1 MRRYI
6 ILKYIYQRPIGKRD
20 LDTGVLSLEKVLPAI
35 STDTLPE
42 HMVAELKSD
51 PQVQLVVPTM
61 PTRLISP
68 VESKPVEQLM
78 VLPAANWGIKAVR
91 ADRSQYDGSGVT
103 VAVLDTGID
112 RDHPAFAGMTLI
124 EKDFSDHGNGD
135 RHGHGT
141 HCAGTIF
148 GRDEAQ
154 QRVGI
159 ARGVS
164 RALIGKVL
172 GDDGAGQ
179 SEMIFHALNWAM
191 EERADIISM
200 SLGFDFPG
208 MVSRLTADGWPL
220 DLATSTALEA
230 YGGNLRM
237 FDAIMA
243 VLRAQAAFG
252 VAPLVIAAAGNESR
266 RAIRREYR
274 IATSLPAAA
283 NDVISVA
290 AVGRTDHKYEVADF
304 SNIQARL
311 AAPGVDITSA
321 WPGGGLRTISG
332 TSMACP
338 HVAGVAALWWQFLRQ
353 AGIQP
358 TARNVAARLISNARK
373 DVFVANTD
381 EADIGQGLVTSP

>member
-1 MRRYI
+1 MKRYVT
-6 ILKYIYQRPIGKRD
+6 LKYAYQRRISKRE
-20 LDTGVLSLEKVLPAI
+20 LDTGILSLENALPI
-35 STDTLPE
+35 VSTEQLSE
-42 HMVAELKSD
+42 RAVNELKTD

-61 PTRLISP
+61 PTRLIRP
-68 VESKPVEQLM
+68 MEAQLKPGDK
-78 VLPAANWGIKAVR
+78 AIASNWGIKAVR
-91 ADRSQYDGSGVT
+91 ADRSQYSGAGVT
-103 VAVLDTGID
+103 VAILDTGID
-112 RDHPAFAGMTLI
+112 VDHPAFAGMTLV
-124 EKDFSDHGNGD
+124 EKDFSEHGNGD
-135 RHGHGT
+135 RNGHGT

-148 GRDEAQ
+148 GRNDGR

-159 ARGVS
+159 ARGVE

-179 SEMIFHALNWAM
+179 SEMIFQALTWAM
-191 EERADIISM
+191 EQQANIISL

-208 MVSRLTADGWPL
+208 MVLRLTADGWPL

-243 VLRAQAAFG
+243 VLKAQSAFG
-252 VAPLVIAAAGNESR
+252 VSPLVIAAAGNESR
-266 RAIRREYR
+266 RALKHDYR
-274 IATSLPAAA
+274 IATSLPASAD
-283 NDVISVA
+283 DVISVA
-290 AVGRTDHKYEVADF
+290 AIGRHDSKFMVADF

-338 HVAGVAALWWQFLRQ
+338 HVAGVAALWWQFLRE
-353 AGIQP
+353 AGIKP
-358 TARNVAARLISNARK
+358 TARNVSARLIANARK
-373 DVFVANTD
+373 DVFIADTD
-381 EADIGQGLVTSP
+381 EADIGQGLVTAP

>member
-1 MRRYI
+1 MKRYI
-6 ILKYIYQRPIGKRD
+6 TLKYSYQRRISKRE
-20 LDTGVLSLEKVLPAI
+20 LDTGILSLENALPI
-35 STDTLPE
+35 VSTEQLSE
-42 HMVAELKSD
+42 RAVNELKTD
-51 PQVQLVVPTM
+51 PQVQLVVPAM
-61 PTRLISP
+61 PTRLIRP
-68 VESKPVEQLM
+68 LESKTLQGEKTV
-78 VLPAANWGIKAVR
+78 ASNWGIKAVR
-91 ADRSQYDGSGVT
+91 ADRSQYNGAGVT

-112 RDHPAFAGMTLI
+112 VDHPAFAGMTLV

-135 RHGHGT
+135 RNGHGT

-148 GRDEAQ
+148 GRNDGR

-159 ARGVS
+159 ARGVEH
-164 RALIGKVL
+164 ALIGKVL

-179 SEMIFHALNWAM
+179 SEMIFQALTWAM
-191 EERADIISM
+191 EQQANIISM

-208 MVSRLTADGWPL
+208 MVSRLTSDGWPL

-243 VLRAQAAFG
+243 VLKAQSAFG
-252 VAPLVIAAAGNESR
+252 VSPLVIAAAGNESR
-266 RAIRREYR
+266 RALKHDYR
-274 IATSLPAAA
+274 IATSLPASAE
-283 NDVISVA
+283 DVISVA
-290 AVGRTDHKYEVADF
+290 AIGRHDSKYMVADF

-338 HVAGVAALWWQFLRQ
+338 HVAGVAALWWQFLRE
-353 AGIQP
+353 AGIKP
-358 TARNVAARLISNARK
+358 TARNVSARLIANARK
-373 DVFVANTD
+373 DVFIAETD
-381 EADIGQGLVTSP
+381 EADIGQGLVTAP